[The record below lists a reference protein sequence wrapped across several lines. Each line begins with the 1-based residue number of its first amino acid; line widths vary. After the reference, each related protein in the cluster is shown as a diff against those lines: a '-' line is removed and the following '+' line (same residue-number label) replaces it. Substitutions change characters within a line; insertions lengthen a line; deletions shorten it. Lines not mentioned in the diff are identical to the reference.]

1 MPDANTRKNHLPRL
15 LLRVL
20 IGLLFIILV
29 WVAGSYW
36 LLNSQWLPARISQF
50 EGIDIR
56 WEQGISRHP
65 GRWEVEGLYL
75 AREDEALPIS
85 IEAERA
91 TLSLSLL
98 ALLRGELHIDAL
110 DAVGIRRLTVGD
122 IALEA
127 DGELQVAETT
137 LSRDTLAI
145 PHVSL
150 AITNGRLVRL
160 SDQATLVRAINLN
173 ADASLKTITPVNVN
187 SGELNPDLLAALS
200 AQLQLDAQADAWDVF
215 MPYLDALP
223 WLTLE
228 GRGALTGEL
237 ELIAGK
243 LRPGSELML
252 DAPVLRLTVGEQ
264 RLRAPTDSP
273 RWILPDA
280 PPPRHTATGEG
291 QVRLAVEND
300 QLHFS
305 TQLADVELA
314 DTSPYAEHG
323 ELRLATQ
330 IPNKRLDLL
339 DLPTSATIALQGDI
353 TRMDMLD
360 RYISPGVEG
369 QNYAGEGTEGEAT
382 EAQIAAGES
391 SEPKG
396 IHLSGHGQIEA
407 AASIRQS
414 RLYDAQLSVQAP
426 TLAAD
431 TRGFIAQGSGSLDA
445 QLTPQEVIE
454 ATLNFTDATLHH
466 QERLL
471 LDEAD
476 INIVA
481 SSPQDPQTAREE
493 ASATLSWRSARLP
506 NIDVLQ
512 PYLDA
517 ILPTPAPLQLLGGQA
532 ASHGQLTMASE
543 QLSGEVHLAGSG
555 LTTRWQRGE
564 QVGTLTSDM
573 QLFLPI
579 QQAKVDGSALNIS
592 GTRLSWQVADADL
605 PSERLESILVLD
617 NGRFQRQANVPSGQ
631 FSLEGSVQRLG
642 FLNAF
647 LPDAHGL
654 AVAGEGQLFA
664 QGAFRDNRLL
674 APTRLRVNADQ
685 LEVAFLD
692 YLATGR
698 GELTAQLDS
707 TEQAQLSL
715 GIPRF
720 ALSHQG
726 DDSPHLEGRHF
737 ALTTQ
742 TERFSD
748 VLESPQPEHFIT
760 RIALPIT
767 EVPDFTRYNRYLPE
781 GAGIRLLDGQASLE
795 SEWLLE
801 GLNAQ
806 GEITLRAFGAELA
819 LLDQRLRG
827 DLHLYL
833 ELTEGD
839 LETRR
844 FTANNSVLRLENV
857 NRQSENGSP
866 DAGWWVTLSML
877 DAQLAWQDPIR
888 LASQL
893 RLEMRD
899 TGLLARLFLARARD
913 SDWLGRLLN
922 VHDIEGTAQL
932 EISGEQ
938 VSLRDLALTGGP
950 LLLLSDVTLANRSAN
965 GALYARLGVFGLGVE
980 LEDSE
985 PTLRVIQPRRWFDRW
1000 REANRS
1006 LSPNR

>member
-1 MPDANTRKNHLPRL
+1 MSDVNTRKNRLPRL
-15 LLRVL
+15 LFRVL
-20 IGLLFIILV
+20 IGLLFIILI

-36 LLNSQWLPARISQF
+36 LLNSQWLPKRISQF

-56 WEQGISRHP
+56 WEQGASRHP

-98 ALLRGELHIDAL
+98 ALLRGELHINAL
-110 DAVGIRRLTVGD
+110 DAEGIRRLTVGD

-127 DGELQVAETT
+127 EGQLHVVETT

-145 PHVSL
+145 PNVSL
-150 AITNGRLVRL
+150 AITNGRLVRV
-160 SDQATLVRAINLN
+160 SDQATLVHDIDLT
-173 ADASLKTITPVNVN
+173 ADATLDTITPVDAT
-187 SGELNPDLLAALS
+187 SGQLNPNLLAALS
-200 AQLQLDAQADAWDVF
+200 AQLQLNAQADAWEVF

-228 GRGALTGEL
+228 GRGALTGTL
-237 ELIAGK
+237 ELTAGK
-243 LRPGSELML
+243 LQPGSELML
-252 DAPVLRLTVGEQ
+252 DAPVLRLAVDEQ
-264 RLRAPTDSP
+264 RLRAPSDSP
-273 RWILPDA
+273 RWLIADN
-280 PPPRHTATGEG
+280 PPPRHTATGKG
-291 QVRLAVEND
+291 QVRLAVESD

-314 DTSPYAEHG
+314 EIELAEVELDEPHPYAEHA

-330 IPNKRLDLL
+330 IPNQRLDQL
-339 DLPTSATIALQGDI
+339 DLPTAATLALQGDI
-353 TRMDMLD
+353 IRLDMLD
-360 RYISPGVEG
+360 RYLTA
-369 QNYAGEGTEGEAT
+369 YADE
-382 EAQIAAGES
+382 Q
-391 SEPKG
+391 G
-396 IHLSGHGQIEA
+396 IRLSGHGQMDA
-407 AASIRQS
+407 SASIRES
-414 RLYDAQLSVQAP
+414 RLYDAQLNIQAP
-426 TLAAD
+426 ELAAD
-431 TRGFIAQGSGSLDA
+431 TRGFIAQGSGSLNA
-445 QLTPQEVIE
+445 RLTPQEIME
-454 ATLNFTDATLHH
+454 ATLNFNDATLHH

-471 LDEAD
+471 LDDAD
-476 INIVA
+476 INLIA
-481 SSPQDPQTAREE
+481 TSPINPQKAPDEATAM
-493 ASATLSWRSARLP
+493 LSWQAARLP
-506 NIDVLQ
+506 DVSVLQ
-512 PYLDA
+512 SYLVA
-517 ILPTPAPLQLLGGQA
+517 ILPTPTPLQLLSGQA
-532 ASHGQLTMASE
+532 TSHGQLTMTSE
-543 QLSGEVHLAGSG
+543 QLSGEVHLAGNG
-555 LTTRWQRGE
+555 LATRWQHGD
-564 QVGTLTSDM
+564 QAGTLTSDM
-573 QLFLPI
+573 QLFLPL
-579 QQAKVDGSALNIS
+579 QQVAMDGSALNLS
-592 GTRLSWQVADADL
+592 GARLSWQVAAIDR
-605 PSERLESILVLD
+605 PSERLESVLVLTD
-617 NGRFQRQANVPSGQ
+617 GRFQRRNSVPSGQ
-631 FSLEGSVQRLG
+631 FALEGSVQRLG

-654 AVAGEGQLFA
+654 AIAGEGQLFA

-685 LEVAFLD
+685 LEVTFLD

-720 ALSHQG
+720 DLKRQD
-726 DDSPHLEGRHF
+726 DDSPHVQGRHF

-742 TERFSD
+742 TEQFSE
-748 VLESPQPEHFIT
+748 VLESPQPEHFTT

-781 GAGIRLLDGQASLE
+781 GAGITLLDGQASLA

-833 ELTEGD
+833 HLTDGD
-839 LETRR
+839 LNTRR
-844 FTANNSVLRLENV
+844 FTANDSFLRLENV
-857 NRQSENGSP
+857 NLQSENGAS
-866 DAGWWVTLSML
+866 DAGWWVQLSMF
-877 DAQLAWQDPIR
+877 DAQLAWEDPVR

-938 VSLRDLALTGGP
+938 ISLSDLTLTGGP
-950 LLLLSDVTLANRSAN
+950 LLLLSDVALADRSAN
-965 GALYARLGVFGLGVE
+965 GALYARLGVLGLGVE

-985 PTLRVIQPRRWFDRW
+985 PTLRFIQPRRWFDRW
-1000 REANRS
+1000 REANGR
-1006 LSPNR
+1006 

>member
-1 MPDANTRKNHLPRL
+1 MPDANTRKNRLPRL
-15 LLRVL
+15 LMRVL
-20 IGLLFIILV
+20 ISLLFLILI

-56 WEQGISRHP
+56 WEQGVSRHP

-110 DAVGIRRLTVGD
+110 DAKGYRRLTVGD

-127 DGELQVAETT
+127 DGQLQVKETT

-145 PHVSL
+145 PNVSL

-160 SDQATLVRAINLN
+160 SDQANLVRAINLN
-173 ADASLKTITPVNVN
+173 ADATLKTITPVDAT

-223 WLTLE
+223 WLTLA

-237 ELIAGK
+237 ELTAGK
-243 LRPGSELML
+243 LQSGSELML
-252 DAPVLRLTVGEQ
+252 DAPLLRLAVDEQ
-264 RLRAPTDSP
+264 RLRRPSDSP
-273 RWILPDA
+273 RWLVADN
-280 PPPRHTATGEG
+280 PPPRHTAKGEG
-291 QVRLAVEND
+291 QVRLTVEND
-300 QLHFS
+300 QLRFS
-305 TQLADVELA
+305 TQLTDVELA
-314 DTSPYAEHG
+314 DTHPYAEHA

-330 IPNKRLDLL
+330 VPNQRLDQL
-339 DLPTSATIALQGDI
+339 DLPTAATLALQGDI
-353 TRMDMLD
+353 TRLDMLN
-360 RYISPGVEG
+360 RYLSPDAE
-369 QNYAGEGTEGEAT
+369 AESTEPGD
-382 EAQIAAGES
+382 IRV
-391 SEPKG
+391 
-396 IHLSGHGQIEA
+396 SGHGQIEA
-407 AASIRQS
+407 SANIRES
-414 RLYDAQLSVQAP
+414 RPFDAQLSIQAP
-426 TLAAD
+426 ELKAD
-431 TRGFIAQGSGSLDA
+431 TRGFTAQGSGSLNA

-471 LDEAD
+471 LDDAA
-476 INIVA
+476 INVVA
-481 SSPQDPQTAREE
+481 LSPVDPEKAREE
-493 ASATLSWRSARLP
+493 ASATLSWQSARLP
-506 NIDVLQ
+506 NIYVLQ
-512 PYLDA
+512 TYLGA
-517 ILPTPAPLQLLGGQA
+517 ILPDPAPLQLLSGEA
-532 ASHGQLTMASE
+532 TSHGQLTMASE
-543 QLSGEVHLAGSG
+543 QLSGEVHLAGNG
-555 LTTRWQRGE
+555 LTTRWQYGE
-564 QVGTLTSDM
+564 QDGTLTSDM
-573 QLFLPI
+573 QLFLPV
-579 QQAKVDGSALNIS
+579 QQAAMDGSTLDIS
-592 GTRLSWQVADADL
+592 GTRLSWQVADVDQPA
-605 PSERLESILVLD
+605 ERLASVLVLND
-617 NGRFQRQANVPSGQ
+617 GRFQRQGDVPSGQ
-631 FSLEGSVQRLG
+631 FSLEGNVQRLG

-654 AVAGEGQLFA
+654 AIAGEGQLFA

-685 LEVAFLD
+685 LEVTFLD
-692 YLATGR
+692 YLASGR

-720 ALSHQG
+720 ALRRQD

-748 VLESPQPEHFIT
+748 VLESPQPEHFTT

-781 GAGIRLLDGQASLE
+781 GAGITLLDGQASLE

-819 LLDQRLRG
+819 LLDQQLRG
-827 DLHLYL
+827 DVHLDL
-833 ELTEGD
+833 NLTNGD
-839 LETRR
+839 LETRH
-844 FTANNSVLRLENV
+844 FSADDSFLRLENV
-857 NRQSENGSP
+857 SRQSENGSA

-877 DAQLAWQDPIR
+877 NAQLAWEDPIR

-893 RLEMRD
+893 HLEMRD

-938 VSLRDLALTGGP
+938 ISLSDLTLTGGP
-950 LLLLSDVTLANRSAN
+950 LLLLSDVTLAERSAN
-965 GALYARLGVFGLGVE
+965 GALYARLGMLGLGVE

-985 PTLRVIQPRRWFDRW
+985 PTLKVIQPRRWFDRW
-1000 REANRS
+1000 REANGR
-1006 LSPNR
+1006 

>member
-1 MPDANTRKNHLPRL
+1 MSDANTRKNRLPRL
-15 LLRVL
+15 LFRVL
-20 IGLLFIILV
+20 IGLLFIILI

-36 LLNSQWLPARISQF
+36 LLNSQWLPKRISQF

-56 WEQGISRHP
+56 WEQGASRHP

-98 ALLRGELHIDAL
+98 ALLRGELHINAL
-110 DAVGIRRLTVGD
+110 DAEGIRRLTVGD

-127 DGELQVAETT
+127 EGQLHVVETT

-145 PHVSL
+145 PNVSL
-150 AITNGRLVRL
+150 AITNGRLVRV
-160 SDQATLVRAINLN
+160 SDQATLVHDIDLT
-173 ADASLKTITPVNVN
+173 ADATLDTITPVDAT
-187 SGELNPDLLAALS
+187 SGQLNPNLLAALS
-200 AQLQLDAQADAWDVF
+200 AQLQLNAQADAWEVF

-228 GRGALTGEL
+228 GRGALTGTL
-237 ELIAGK
+237 ELTAGK
-243 LRPGSELML
+243 LQPGSELML
-252 DAPVLRLTVGEQ
+252 DAPVLRLAVDEQ
-264 RLRAPTDSP
+264 RLRAPSDSP
-273 RWILPDA
+273 RWLIADN
-280 PPPRHTATGEG
+280 PPPRHTATGKG
-291 QVRLAVEND
+291 QVRLAVESD

-314 DTSPYAEHG
+314 EIELAEVELDEPHPYAEHA

-330 IPNKRLDLL
+330 IPNQRLDQL
-339 DLPTSATIALQGDI
+339 DLPTAATLALQGDI
-353 TRMDMLD
+353 IRLDMLD
-360 RYISPGVEG
+360 RYLTA
-369 QNYAGEGTEGEAT
+369 YADE
-382 EAQIAAGES
+382 Q
-391 SEPKG
+391 G
-396 IHLSGHGQIEA
+396 IRLSGHGQMDA
-407 AASIRQS
+407 SASIRES
-414 RLYDAQLSVQAP
+414 RLYDAQLNIQAP
-426 TLAAD
+426 ELAAD
-431 TRGFIAQGSGSLDA
+431 TRGFIAQGSGSLNA
-445 QLTPQEVIE
+445 RLTPQEIME
-454 ATLNFTDATLHH
+454 ATLNFNDATLHH

-471 LDEAD
+471 LDDAD
-476 INIVA
+476 INLIA
-481 SSPQDPQTAREE
+481 TSPINPQKAPDEATAM
-493 ASATLSWRSARLP
+493 LSWQAARLP
-506 NIDVLQ
+506 DVSVLQ
-512 PYLDA
+512 SYLVA
-517 ILPTPAPLQLLGGQA
+517 ILPTPTPLQLLSGQA
-532 ASHGQLTMASE
+532 TSHGQLTMTSE
-543 QLSGEVHLAGSG
+543 QLSGEVHLAGNG
-555 LTTRWQRGE
+555 LATRWQHGD
-564 QVGTLTSDM
+564 QAGTLTSDM
-573 QLFLPI
+573 QLFLPL
-579 QQAKVDGSALNIS
+579 QQVAMDGSALNLS
-592 GTRLSWQVADADL
+592 GARLSWQVAAIDR
-605 PSERLESILVLD
+605 PSERLESVLVLTD
-617 NGRFQRQANVPSGQ
+617 GRFQRRNSVPSGQ
-631 FSLEGSVQRLG
+631 FALEGSVQRLG

-654 AVAGEGQLFA
+654 AIAGEGQLFA

-685 LEVAFLD
+685 LEVTFLD

-720 ALSHQG
+720 DLKRQD
-726 DDSPHLEGRHF
+726 DDSPHVQGRHF

-742 TERFSD
+742 TEQFSE
-748 VLESPQPEHFIT
+748 VLESPQPEHFTT

-781 GAGIRLLDGQASLE
+781 GAGVTLLDGQASLA

-801 GLNAQ
+801 GFNAQ

-827 DLHLYL
+827 DVHLYL
-833 ELTEGD
+833 HLTDGD
-839 LETRR
+839 LNTRR
-844 FTANNSVLRLENV
+844 FTANDSFLRLENV
-857 NRQSENGSP
+857 NLQSENGAS
-866 DAGWWVTLSML
+866 DAGWWVQLSMF
-877 DAQLAWQDPIR
+877 DAQLAWEDPVR

-938 VSLRDLALTGGP
+938 ISLSDLTLTGGP
-950 LLLLSDVTLANRSAN
+950 LLLLSDVALADRSAN
-965 GALYARLGVFGLGVE
+965 GALYARLGVLGLGVE

-985 PTLRVIQPRRWFDRW
+985 PTLRFIQPRRWFDRW
-1000 REANRS
+1000 REANGR
-1006 LSPNR
+1006 

>member
-1 MPDANTRKNHLPRL
+1 MSDANTRKNRLPRL
-15 LLRVL
+15 LFRVL
-20 IGLLFIILV
+20 IGVLFIILI

-36 LLNSQWLPARISQF
+36 LLNSQWLPKRISQF

-56 WEQGISRHP
+56 WEQGASRHP

-98 ALLRGELHIDAL
+98 ALLRGELHINAL
-110 DAVGIRRLTVGD
+110 DAEGIRRLTVGD

-127 DGELQVAETT
+127 EGQLHVAETT

-145 PHVSL
+145 PTVSL

-160 SDQATLVRAINLN
+160 SDQATLVRNINLN
-173 ADASLKTITPVNVN
+173 AEATLDSITPVNVA
-187 SGELNPDLLAALS
+187 SGELNSRLLSALS
-200 AQLQLDAQADAWDVF
+200 AQLQLAAQADAWDVF

-237 ELIAGK
+237 KLTAGK
-243 LRPGSELML
+243 LQPGSELML
-252 DAPVLRLTVGEQ
+252 AAPVLRLAVDEQ
-264 RLRAPTDSP
+264 RLRTPDDSP
-273 RWILPDA
+273 RWLIADN
-280 PPPRHTATGEG
+280 PPPRQTATGKG

-305 TQLADVELA
+305 TQLSDVELA
-314 DTSPYAEHG
+314 EVELAEKRPYAEHP

-330 IPNKRLDLL
+330 IPNQRLDQL
-339 DLPTSATIALQGDI
+339 DLPTAATLALKGNI
-353 TRMDMLD
+353 IRLDMLD
-360 RYISPGVEG
+360 RYLTA
-369 QNYAGEGTEGEAT
+369 YADE
-382 EAQIAAGES
+382 QSIR
-391 SEPKG
+391 
-396 IHLSGHGQIEA
+396 LSGHGQMDA
-407 AASIRQS
+407 SASIRES
-414 RLYDAQLSVQAP
+414 RPYDAQLNIQAP
-426 TLAAD
+426 ELAAD
-431 TRGFIAQGSGSLDA
+431 TLGFIAQGSGSLNA
-445 QLTPQEVIE
+445 RLTPQEIME
-454 ATLNFTDATLHH
+454 ATLNFNDATLHH

-471 LDEAD
+471 LDDAD
-476 INIVA
+476 INLIA
-481 SSPQDPQTAREE
+481 TSPINPQKAPDEATAM
-493 ASATLSWRSARLP
+493 LSWQAARLP
-506 NIDVLQ
+506 NVSVLQ
-512 PYLDA
+512 SYLAA
-517 ILPTPAPLQLLGGQA
+517 ILPTPAPLQLLSGQA
-532 ASHGQLTMASE
+532 TSHGQLTMTSE
-543 QLSGEVHLAGSG
+543 QLSGEVHLAGNG
-555 LTTRWQRGE
+555 LTTRWQHGE
-564 QVGTLTSDM
+564 QAGTLTSDM
-573 QLFLPI
+573 QLFLPL
-579 QQAKVDGSALNIS
+579 QQVAMDGSELNIS
-592 GTRLSWQVADADL
+592 GTRLSWQVADIDR
-605 PSERLESILVLD
+605 PSERLESVLVLTD
-617 NGRFQRQANVPSGQ
+617 GRFQRRNSVPSGQ
-631 FSLEGSVQRLG
+631 FALEGSVQRLG

-654 AVAGEGQLFA
+654 AIAGEGQLFA

-685 LEVAFLD
+685 LEVTFLD

-720 ALSHQG
+720 DLKRQD
-726 DDSPHLEGRHF
+726 DDSPHVQGRHF

-742 TERFSD
+742 TKQFSE
-748 VLESPQPEHFIT
+748 VLESPQPEHFTT

-781 GAGIRLLDGQASLE
+781 GAGITLLDGQASLA

-827 DLHLYL
+827 DVHLYL
-833 ELTEGD
+833 HLTDGD
-839 LETRR
+839 LNTRR
-844 FTANNSVLRLENV
+844 FTANDSFLRLENV
-857 NRQSENGSP
+857 NLQNENGSS
-866 DAGWWVTLSML
+866 DAGWWVQLSMF
-877 DAQLAWQDPIR
+877 DAQLAWEDPVR

-932 EISGEQ
+932 EINGELI
-938 VSLRDLALTGGP
+938 SLSDLTLTGGP
-950 LLLLSDVTLANRSAN
+950 LLLLSDIALADRSAN
-965 GALYARLGVFGLGVE
+965 GALYAHLGVVGIGVE

-985 PTLRVIQPRRWFDRW
+985 PTLHVIQPRRWFDRW
-1000 REANRS
+1000 REANGR
-1006 LSPNR
+1006 

>member
-1 MPDANTRKNHLPRL
+1 MSDANTAKNRLPRL

-20 IGLLFIILV
+20 IGLLFLILF
-29 WVAGSYW
+29 WVVGSYW
-36 LLNSQWLPARISQF
+36 LLNSQWLPTRISQF
-50 EGIDIR
+50 EGVDIR
-56 WEQGISRHP
+56 WETGASRHP

-75 AREDEALPIS
+75 AREDKALPIS

-110 DAVGIRRLTVGD
+110 DAEGIRRLTVGD

-145 PHVSL
+145 PQVSL

-173 ADASLKTITPVNVN
+173 ADATLKTITPVDVE
-187 SGELNPDLLAALS
+187 SGELNPNLLAALS

-237 ELIAGK
+237 ELTAGK
-243 LRPGSELML
+243 LQPGSELML
-252 DAPVLRLTVGEQ
+252 NAPELRLAVDEQ
-264 RLRAPTDSP
+264 RLRAPSDSP
-273 RWILPDA
+273 RWVVADNPS
-280 PPPRHTATGEG
+280 PRHTATGEG
-291 QVRLAVEND
+291 QVRLAVKND
-300 QLHFS
+300 QLYFS
-305 TQLADVELA
+305 TQLTDVVLAEEELV
-314 DTSPYAEHG
+314 DSSSDSHTYAEHA
-323 ELRLATQ
+323 ELRLASQ
-330 IPNKRLDLL
+330 IPNQRLDQL
-339 DLPTSATIALQGDI
+339 DLPTAATLALRGDI
-353 TRMDMLD
+353 TRLDMLN
-360 RYISPGVEG
+360 RYLDTSMDG
-369 QNYAGEGTEGEAT
+369 Q
-382 EAQIAAGES
+382 
-391 SEPKG
+391 G
-396 IHLSGHGQIEA
+396 IRLSGHGQIEA
-407 AASIRQS
+407 NASIRGS
-414 RLYDAQLSVQAP
+414 RPFDAQLSIQAP
-426 TLAAD
+426 ELAAD
-431 TRGFIAQGSGSLDA
+431 TLGFTARGSGSLNA
-445 QLTPQEVIE
+445 QLTPQERIE
-454 ATLNFTDATLHH
+454 ATLSFSQATLHH

-471 LDEAD
+471 LDDAD
-476 INIVA
+476 INVVA
-481 SSPQDPQTAREE
+481 TSPIDAQRARED
-493 ASATLSWRSARLP
+493 ASATLSWQDARLP
-506 NIDVLQ
+506 DISVLQ
-512 PYLDA
+512 TYLGSM
-517 ILPTPAPLQLLGGQA
+517 LPAPAPLQLLSGQA
-532 ASHGQLTMASE
+532 ASHGQLNIASE
-543 QLSGEVHLAGSG
+543 QLSGEVRLAGEA
-555 LTTRWQRGE
+555 LTTRWQHGDE
-564 QVGTLTSDM
+564 SGTLTSDM
-573 QLFLPI
+573 QLLLPI
-579 QQAKVDGSALNIS
+579 EQAAIDGSALNIS
-592 GTRLSWQVADADL
+592 GARLSWQVADIDQ
-605 PSERLESILVLD
+605 PGERLESVLVLTD
-617 NGRFQRQANVPSGQ
+617 GRFQRRDNVPSGQ
-631 FSLEGSVQRLG
+631 FALEGSVQRLS

-654 AVAGEGQLFA
+654 SIAGEGQLSA

-674 APTRLRVNADQ
+674 APTRLRVNANQ
-685 LEVAFLD
+685 LEASFLD
-692 YLATGR
+692 YTATGR

-707 TEQAQLSL
+707 PEQAQLSL

-720 ALSHQG
+720 SLRRQD

-748 VLESPQPEHFIT
+748 VLESPQPEHFTT

-767 EVPDFTRYNRYLPE
+767 GVPDFTRYNRYLPE
-781 GAGIRLLDGQASLE
+781 GAGITLLDGQASLE

-827 DLHLYL
+827 DLQLYL
-833 ELTEGD
+833 QLTDGD
-839 LETRR
+839 LATRR
-844 FTANNSVLRLENV
+844 FTADDSFLRLENV
-857 NRQSENGSP
+857 NRQSEDGSS
-866 DAGWWVTLSML
+866 DAGWWVRLSMNEATL
-877 DAQLAWQDPIR
+877 DWEDPIR

-932 EISGEQ
+932 AISGEQ
-938 VSLRDLALTGGP
+938 ISLSDLTLTGGP
-950 LLLLSDVTLANRSAN
+950 LLLLSDVTLADRNAN
-965 GALYARLGVFGLGVE
+965 GALYARLGMLGLGVE
-980 LEDSE
+980 LNDSE
-985 PTLRVIQPRRWFDRW
+985 PSLRIIQPRRWFDRW
-1000 REANRS
+1000 RKASGR
-1006 LSPNR
+1006 

>member
-1 MPDANTRKNHLPRL
+1 MPDANARKNRLPRL
-15 LLRVL
+15 LRRVL
-20 IGLLFIILV
+20 ISLLFLILI
-29 WVAGSYW
+29 WVVGSYW

-50 EGIDIR
+50 EGIDIH
-56 WEQGISRHP
+56 WEQGVSRHP

-75 AREDEALPIS
+75 AREDEILPIS

-110 DAVGIRRLTVGD
+110 DAKGIRRLTVGD

-127 DGELQVAETT
+127 DGQLHVTETT

-145 PHVSL
+145 PNVSL
-150 AITNGRLVRL
+150 AISNGRLVRL
-160 SDQATLVRAINLN
+160 SDQVHLVRAINLN
-173 ADASLKTITPVNVN
+173 AEATLKTITPVNAT
-187 SGELNPDLLAALS
+187 SGELNPDLVAALS

-223 WLTLE
+223 WLTLA
-228 GRGALTGEL
+228 GGGTLTGEL
-237 ELIAGK
+237 ELTAGK
-243 LRPGSELML
+243 LQPGSELML
-252 DAPVLRLTVGEQ
+252 DAPSMSLTVDEH
-264 RLRAPTDSP
+264 RLRRPSDAP
-273 RWILPDA
+273 RWLVADN
-280 PPPRHTATGEG
+280 PPPRHTAKGEG
-291 QVRLAVEND
+291 QVRLTVEND

-305 TQLADVELA
+305 TQLTDVELA
-314 DTSPYAEHG
+314 DTHPYAQHA

-330 IPNKRLDLL
+330 VPNQRLDQL
-339 DLPTSATIALQGDI
+339 DLPTAATLALQGDI
-353 TRMDMLD
+353 TRLDMLN
-360 RYISPGVEG
+360 RYLSPDAE
-369 QNYAGEGTEGEAT
+369 AASTEPGD
-382 EAQIAAGES
+382 IRV
-391 SEPKG
+391 
-396 IHLSGHGQIEA
+396 SGHGQIEA
-407 AASIRQS
+407 SANIRES
-414 RLYDAQLSVQAP
+414 RPFDAQLSIQAP
-426 TLAAD
+426 ELKAD
-431 TRGFIAQGSGSLDA
+431 IRGFTAQGGGSLNA
-445 QLTPQEVIE
+445 QLTPQEDIE
-454 ATLNFTDATLHH
+454 ATFNFTDATLHH

-471 LDEAD
+471 LDDAA
-476 INIVA
+476 INVVA
-481 SSPQDPQTAREE
+481 LSPVDPEKAREE
-493 ASATLSWRSARLP
+493 ASATLSWQSARLP

-512 PYLDA
+512 PYLGA
-517 ILPTPAPLQLLGGQA
+517 ILPDPAPLQLLSGEA
-532 ASHGQLTMASE
+532 TSHGQLSMASE
-543 QLSGEVHLAGSG
+543 QLSGEVHLAGNG
-555 LTTRWQRGE
+555 LTTRWQHGE
-564 QVGTLTSDM
+564 QDGTLTSDM
-573 QLFLPI
+573 QLFLPV
-579 QQAKVDGSALNIS
+579 QQAAMDGSTLDIS
-592 GTRLSWQVADADL
+592 GTRLSWQVADVDQ
-605 PSERLESILVLD
+605 PSERLASVLVLND
-617 NGRFQRQANVPSGQ
+617 GRFQRRDNVPSGQ

-654 AVAGEGQLFA
+654 AIAGEGQLFA
-664 QGAFRDNRLL
+664 QGAFRNNRLQ

-685 LEVAFLD
+685 LEVMFLD

-720 ALSHQG
+720 TLRRQD
-726 DDSPHLEGRHF
+726 DDSPHLQGRHF

-748 VLESPQPEHFIT
+748 VLESAQPEYFTT

-781 GAGIRLLDGQASLE
+781 GAGITLLDGQASLE

-819 LLDQRLRG
+819 LLDQQLRG
-827 DLHLYL
+827 DVHLAL
-833 ELTEGD
+833 NLTDGD

-844 FTANNSVLRLENV
+844 FIADDSFLRLENV
-857 NRQSENGSP
+857 SRQSENGSA

-877 DAQLAWQDPIR
+877 DAQLAWEDPIR

-893 RLEMRD
+893 HLEMRD

-922 VHDIEGTAQL
+922 VHDIEGTALL

-938 VSLRDLALTGGP
+938 ISLSDLTLTGGP
-950 LLLLSDVTLANRSAN
+950 LLLLSDVTLAERSAD
-965 GALYARLGVFGLGVE
+965 GALYARLGVLGLGVE

-985 PTLRVIQPRRWFDRW
+985 PTLKVIQPRRWFDRW
-1000 REANRS
+1000 REANGK
-1006 LSPNR
+1006 

>member
-1 MPDANTRKNHLPRL
+1 MPDANTRKNRLPRL

-20 IGLLFIILV
+20 ISLLFLILI

-56 WEQGISRHP
+56 WEQGVSRHP

-110 DAVGIRRLTVGD
+110 DAEGIRRLTVGD

-127 DGELQVAETT
+127 DGQLQVTETT

-145 PHVSL
+145 PNVYL

-173 ADASLKTITPVNVN
+173 ADATLKTIIPVDAT

-223 WLTLE
+223 WLTLA

-237 ELIAGK
+237 ELTAGK
-243 LRPGSELML
+243 LQPGSELML
-252 DAPVLRLTVGEQ
+252 DAPLLNLTVDEQ
-264 RLRAPTDSP
+264 RLRRPSDSP
-273 RWILPDA
+273 RWLVADN
-280 PPPRHTATGEG
+280 PPPRHTAKGEG

-305 TQLADVELA
+305 TQLNDVELA
-314 DTSPYAEHG
+314 DTHPYAEHA

-330 IPNKRLDLL
+330 IPNQRLDQL
-339 DLPTSATIALQGDI
+339 DLPTAATLALQGDI
-353 TRMDMLD
+353 TRLDMLN
-360 RYISPGVEG
+360 RYLSPG
-369 QNYAGEGTEGEAT
+369 AEGEST
-382 EAQIAAGES
+382 ELEDIRV
-391 SEPKG
+391 
-396 IHLSGHGQIEA
+396 SGHGQIEA
-407 AASIRQS
+407 FANILES
-414 RLYDAQLSVQAP
+414 RPFDAQLSIQAP
-426 TLAAD
+426 ELKAD
-431 TRGFIAQGSGSLDA
+431 TRGFTALGSGSLNA

-454 ATLNFTDATLHH
+454 ATLNFSDATLHH

-471 LDEAD
+471 LDDAA
-476 INIVA
+476 INVVA
-481 SSPQDPQTAREE
+481 LSPVDPEKTREE
-493 ASATLSWRSARLP
+493 ASATLSWQSARLP
-506 NIDVLQ
+506 NIDALQ
-512 PYLDA
+512 PYLGA
-517 ILPTPAPLQLLGGQA
+517 ILPDPVPLQLLSGEA
-532 ASHGQLTMASE
+532 TSHGQLTMASK
-543 QLSGEVHLAGSG
+543 QLSGEVHLAGNG
-555 LTTRWQRGE
+555 LTTRWQHGE
-564 QVGTLTSDM
+564 QDGTLTSDM
-573 QLFLPI
+573 QLLLPI
-579 QQAKVDGSALNIS
+579 QQAAMDGSTLNIS
-592 GTRLSWQVADADL
+592 GTRLSWQVADVDQ
-605 PSERLESILVLD
+605 PSERLASVLVLND
-617 NGRFQRQANVPSGQ
+617 GRFQRRGNVPSGQ

-654 AVAGEGQLFA
+654 AIAGEGQLFA
-664 QGAFRDNRLL
+664 QGAFRNNHLL
-674 APTRLRVNADQ
+674 APTRLRVKADQ
-685 LEVAFLD
+685 LEVMFLD
-692 YLATGR
+692 YLASGR

-720 ALSHQG
+720 ALRRQD
-726 DDSPHLEGRHF
+726 DDSPHLQGRHF

-748 VLESPQPEHFIT
+748 VLESPQPEHFTT

-781 GAGIRLLDGQASLE
+781 GAGITLLDGQASLE

-819 LLDQRLRG
+819 LLDQQLSG
-827 DLHLYL
+827 DVHLDL
-833 ELTEGD
+833 NLTDGN
-839 LETRR
+839 LGTRR
-844 FTANNSVLRLENV
+844 FIADDSFLRLENV
-857 NRQSENGSP
+857 SRQSENGSA

-877 DAQLAWQDPIR
+877 DAQLAWEDPIR
-888 LASQL
+888 LVSQL
-893 RLEMRD
+893 NLEMRD

-922 VHDIEGTAQL
+922 VHDIEGSAQL
-932 EISGEQ
+932 EVSGEQ
-938 VSLRDLALTGGP
+938 ISLSDLTLTGGP
-950 LLLLSDVTLANRSAN
+950 LLLLSDVTLAERSAN
-965 GALYARLGVFGLGVE
+965 GALYARLGMLGLGVE

-985 PTLRVIQPRRWFDRW
+985 PTLKVIQPRRWFDRW
-1000 REANRS
+1000 REANGR
-1006 LSPNR
+1006 

>member
-1 MPDANTRKNHLPRL
+1 MSDANTAKNRLPRL

-20 IGLLFIILV
+20 IGLLFLILI
-29 WVAGSYW
+29 WVVGSYW

-50 EGIDIR
+50 EGVDIR
-56 WEQGISRHP
+56 WEKGASRHP

-75 AREDEALPIS
+75 AREDQALPIS

-110 DAVGIRRLTVGD
+110 DAEGIRRLTVGD

-145 PHVSL
+145 PQVSL

-160 SDQATLVRAINLN
+160 SDQTTLVSAINLN
-173 ADASLKTITPVNVN
+173 ADATLKTINPVDVG
-187 SGELNPDLLAALS
+187 SGELNPNLLAALS

-237 ELIAGK
+237 ELTAGK
-243 LRPGSELML
+243 LQPGSELML
-252 DAPVLRLTVGEQ
+252 DAPELRLAVDEQ
-264 RLRAPTDSP
+264 RLRAPSDSP
-273 RWILPDA
+273 RWIVADNPS
-280 PPPRHTATGEG
+280 PRHTATGEG
-291 QVRLAVEND
+291 QVRLAVKND

-305 TQLADVELA
+305 TQLTDVVLAEEELA
-314 DTSPYAEHG
+314 DSHLDSHTYAEHA
-323 ELRLATQ
+323 ELRLASQ
-330 IPNKRLDLL
+330 IPNQRLDHL
-339 DLPTSATIALQGDI
+339 DLPTAATLALQGDI
-353 TRMDMLD
+353 TRLDMLN
-360 RYISPGVEG
+360 RYLDTSLDGQGVR
-369 QNYAGEGTEGEAT
+369 
-382 EAQIAAGES
+382 
-391 SEPKG
+391 
-396 IHLSGHGQIEA
+396 LSGHGQIEA
-407 AASIRQS
+407 NASIRGS
-414 RLYDAQLSVQAP
+414 RPFDAQLSIQAP
-426 TLAAD
+426 ELAAD
-431 TRGFIAQGSGSLDA
+431 TLGFTAQGSGSLNA
-445 QLTPQEVIE
+445 QLTPQEMIE
-454 ATLNFTDATLHH
+454 ATLNFSQATLHH

-471 LDEAD
+471 LDDAD
-476 INIVA
+476 ISVVA
-481 SSPQDPQTAREE
+481 TSPIDAQRARED
-493 ASATLSWRSARLP
+493 ASATLSWQAARLP
-506 NIDVLQ
+506 DISVLQ
-512 PYLDA
+512 TYLGSM
-517 ILPTPAPLQLLGGQA
+517 LPAPAPLQLLSGQA
-532 ASHGQLTMASE
+532 ASHGQLNIASE
-543 QLSGEVHLAGSG
+543 QLSGEVSLAGEA
-555 LTTRWQRGE
+555 LTTRWQHGDE
-564 QVGTLTSDM
+564 SGTLTSDM
-573 QLFLPI
+573 QLLLPI
-579 QQAKVDGSALNIS
+579 EQAAIDGSALNIS
-592 GTRLSWQVADADL
+592 GARLSWQVADIEQ
-605 PSERLESILVLD
+605 PGERLQSVLVLTD
-617 NGRFQRQANVPSGQ
+617 GRLQRRDNVPSGQ
-631 FSLEGSVQRLG
+631 FALEGSVQRLS

-654 AVAGEGQLFA
+654 TIAGEGQLSA

-685 LEVAFLD
+685 LEVSFLD
-692 YLATGR
+692 YTATGR

-707 TEQAQLSL
+707 PEQAQLSL

-720 ALSHQG
+720 ALRRQD

-748 VLESPQPEHFIT
+748 VLESPQPEHFTT

-781 GAGIRLLDGQASLE
+781 GAGITLLNGQASLE

-806 GEITLRAFGAELA
+806 GEVTLRAFGAELA
-819 LLDQRLRG
+819 LLDQRLSG
-827 DLHLYL
+827 DLQLYL
-833 ELTEGD
+833 QLTEGD

-844 FTANNSVLRLENV
+844 FTADDSFLRLENV
-857 NRQSENGSP
+857 NRQSENGSS
-866 DAGWWVTLSML
+866 DAGWWVQLSM
-877 DAQLAWQDPIR
+877 DEATLAWEDPIR

-922 VHDIEGTAQL
+922 VHNIEGTAQL
-932 EISGEQ
+932 AISGEQ
-938 VSLRDLALTGGP
+938 ISLSDLTLTSGP
-950 LLLLSDVTLANRSAN
+950 LLLLSDVTLAERSAN
-965 GALYARLGVFGLGVE
+965 GALYARLGVLGLGVE
-980 LEDSE
+980 LNDSE

-1006 LSPNR
+1006 RGPNN

>member
-1 MPDANTRKNHLPRL
+1 MPDANTRKNRLPRL

-20 IGLLFIILV
+20 IGLLFLILI

-56 WEQGISRHP
+56 WEQGASRHP

-98 ALLRGELHIDAL
+98 SLLHGELHIDAL
-110 DAVGIRRLTVGD
+110 DAEGIRRLTVGD

-127 DGELQVAETT
+127 DGQLQIKETT
-137 LSRDTLAI
+137 LSRETLAI
-145 PHVSL
+145 PNISL

-160 SDQATLVRAINLN
+160 SDQVNLVRAINLN
-173 ADASLKTITPVNVN
+173 AKATLKTITPVDAT
-187 SGELNPDLLAALS
+187 SGELNPNLLAALS

-228 GRGALTGEL
+228 GRGALTGKL
-237 ELIAGK
+237 ALTAGK
-243 LRPGSELML
+243 LQPGSELML
-252 DAPVLRLTVGEQ
+252 DAPELRLAVNEQ
-264 RLRAPTDSP
+264 RLRRPSDSP
-273 RWILPDA
+273 RWVVADN
-280 PPPRHTATGEG
+280 PPPRHMATGEG
-291 QVRLAVEND
+291 QVRLVVEND

-314 DTSPYAEHG
+314 DTHPYAEHV
-323 ELRLATQ
+323 ELRLASQ
-330 IPNKRLDLL
+330 IPNQRLDQL
-339 DLPTSATIALQGDI
+339 DLPTAATLALQGDI
-353 TRMDMLD
+353 TRLDMLN
-360 RYISPGVEG
+360 RYLSPGVKRKSTELEG
-369 QNYAGEGTEGEAT
+369 
-382 EAQIAAGES
+382 IR
-391 SEPKG
+391 
-396 IHLSGHGQIEA
+396 LSGHGQIEA
-407 AASIRQS
+407 SASIRES
-414 RLYDAQLSVQAP
+414 RPFDAQLSIQAP
-426 TLAAD
+426 ELTAD
-431 TRGFIAQGSGSLDA
+431 TWGFTAQGSGSLNA

-454 ATLNFTDATLHH
+454 ATLNFADATLHH

-471 LDEAD
+471 LEDAD
-476 INIVA
+476 INLVA
-481 SSPQDPQTAREE
+481 TSPFDTEKAREE
-493 ASATLSWRSARLP
+493 ASATISWQSARLP
-506 NIDVLQ
+506 NINVLQ
-512 PYLDA
+512 TYLGA
-517 ILPTPAPLQLLGGQA
+517 ILPDPAPLQLLSGEA
-532 ASHGQLTMASE
+532 TSHGQLTMASE
-543 QLSGEVHLAGSG
+543 QLSGEVHLAGNG
-555 LTTRWQRGE
+555 LTTRWQYGE
-564 QVGTLTSDM
+564 QLGMLTSDM

-579 QQAKVDGSALNIS
+579 QQAAIDGSTLNIS
-592 GTRLSWQVADADL
+592 GTRLSWQIANVDQ
-605 PSERLESILVLD
+605 PSDRLESVLVLD
-617 NGRFQRQANVPSGQ
+617 DGRFQRRGNAPSGQ

-654 AVAGEGQLFA
+654 AIAGEGQLSA

-685 LEVAFLD
+685 LEVTFLD

-707 TEQAQLSL
+707 PEQAQLSL

-720 ALSHQG
+720 ALRRQ
-726 DDSPHLEGRHF
+726 DDNSPHLQGRHF

-748 VLESPQPEHFIT
+748 VLESPLPEYFTT

-781 GAGIRLLDGQASLE
+781 GAGITLLNGQASLE

-833 ELTEGD
+833 QLTEGD

-844 FTANNSVLRLENV
+844 FTANDSVLRLENV
-857 NRQSENGSP
+857 NRQSENGSS
-866 DAGWWVTLSML
+866 DAGWWV
-877 DAQLAWQDPIR
+877 QLAMNEAELAWEDPIR

-922 VHDIEGTAQL
+922 VHDIEGTALL

-938 VSLRDLALTGGP
+938 ISLSDLTLTGGP
-950 LLLLSDVTLANRSAN
+950 LLLLSDVALADRTAN
-965 GALYARLGVFGLGVE
+965 GALYARLGVLGLGVE
-980 LEDSE
+980 LNDSE

-1000 REANRS
+1000 REANGK
-1006 LSPNR
+1006 

>member
-1 MPDANTRKNHLPRL
+1 MSDVNTRKNRLPRL
-15 LLRVL
+15 LFRVL
-20 IGLLFIILV
+20 IGLLFIILI

-36 LLNSQWLPARISQF
+36 LLNSQWLPKRISQF

-56 WEQGISRHP
+56 WEQGASRHP

-98 ALLRGELHIDAL
+98 ALLRGELHINAL
-110 DAVGIRRLTVGD
+110 DAEGIRRLTVGD

-127 DGELQVAETT
+127 EGQLHVVETT

-145 PHVSL
+145 PNVSL
-150 AITNGRLVRL
+150 AITNGRLVRV
-160 SDQATLVRAINLN
+160 SDQATLVHDIDLT
-173 ADASLKTITPVNVN
+173 ADATLDTITPVDAT
-187 SGELNPDLLAALS
+187 SGQLNPNLLAALS
-200 AQLQLDAQADAWDVF
+200 AQLQLNAQADAWEVF

-228 GRGALTGEL
+228 GRGALTGTL
-237 ELIAGK
+237 ELTAGK
-243 LRPGSELML
+243 LQPGSELML
-252 DAPVLRLTVGEQ
+252 DAPVLRLAVDEQ
-264 RLRAPTDSP
+264 RLRAPSDSP
-273 RWILPDA
+273 RWLIADN
-280 PPPRHTATGEG
+280 PPPRHTATGKG
-291 QVRLAVEND
+291 QVRLAVESD

-314 DTSPYAEHG
+314 EIELAEVELDEPHPYAEHA

-330 IPNKRLDLL
+330 IPNQRLDQL
-339 DLPTSATIALQGDI
+339 DLPTAATLALQGDI
-353 TRMDMLD
+353 IRLDMLD
-360 RYISPGVEG
+360 RYLTA
-369 QNYAGEGTEGEAT
+369 YADE
-382 EAQIAAGES
+382 Q
-391 SEPKG
+391 G
-396 IHLSGHGQIEA
+396 IRLSGHGQMDA
-407 AASIRQS
+407 SASIRES
-414 RLYDAQLSVQAP
+414 RLYDAQLNIQAP
-426 TLAAD
+426 ELAAD
-431 TRGFIAQGSGSLDA
+431 TRGFIAQGSGSLNA
-445 QLTPQEVIE
+445 RLTPQEIME
-454 ATLNFTDATLHH
+454 ATLNFNDATLHH

-471 LDEAD
+471 LDDAD
-476 INIVA
+476 INLIA
-481 SSPQDPQTAREE
+481 TSPINPQKAPDEATAM
-493 ASATLSWRSARLP
+493 LSWQAARLP
-506 NIDVLQ
+506 DVSVLQ
-512 PYLDA
+512 SYLVA
-517 ILPTPAPLQLLGGQA
+517 ILPTPTPLQLLSGQA
-532 ASHGQLTMASE
+532 TSHGQLTMTSE
-543 QLSGEVHLAGSG
+543 QLSGEVHLAGNG
-555 LTTRWQRGE
+555 LATRWQHGD
-564 QVGTLTSDM
+564 QAGTLTSDM
-573 QLFLPI
+573 QLFLPL
-579 QQAKVDGSALNIS
+579 QQVAMDGSALNLS
-592 GTRLSWQVADADL
+592 GARLSWQVAAIDR
-605 PSERLESILVLD
+605 PSERLESVLVLTD
-617 NGRFQRQANVPSGQ
+617 GRFQRRNSVPSGQ
-631 FSLEGSVQRLG
+631 FALEGSVQRLG

-654 AVAGEGQLFA
+654 AIAGEGQLFA

-685 LEVAFLD
+685 LEVTFLD

-720 ALSHQG
+720 DLKRQD
-726 DDSPHLEGRHF
+726 DDSPHVQGRHF

-742 TERFSD
+742 TEQFSE
-748 VLESPQPEHFIT
+748 VLESPQPEHFTT

-781 GAGIRLLDGQASLE
+781 GAGVTLLDGQASLA

-801 GLNAQ
+801 GFNAQ

-827 DLHLYL
+827 DVHLYL
-833 ELTEGD
+833 HLTDGD
-839 LETRR
+839 LNTRR
-844 FTANNSVLRLENV
+844 FTANDSFLRLENV
-857 NRQSENGSP
+857 NLQSENGAS
-866 DAGWWVTLSML
+866 DAGWWVQLSMF
-877 DAQLAWQDPIR
+877 DAQLAWEDPVR

-938 VSLRDLALTGGP
+938 ISLSDLTLTGGP
-950 LLLLSDVTLANRSAN
+950 LLLLSDVALADRSAN
-965 GALYARLGVFGLGVE
+965 GALYARLGVLGLGVE

-985 PTLRVIQPRRWFDRW
+985 PTLRFIQPRRWFDRW
-1000 REANRS
+1000 REANGR
-1006 LSPNR
+1006 

>member
-1 MPDANTRKNHLPRL
+1 MSDTNTRKNRLPRL

-20 IGLLFIILV
+20 ISLLFIILI
-29 WVAGSYW
+29 WVVGSYW
-36 LLNSQWLPARISQF
+36 LLNSQWLPARIAQF
-50 EGIDIR
+50 EGIEIR
-56 WEQGISRHP
+56 WEQGASRHP

-75 AREDEALPIS
+75 AREDDALPIS

-98 ALLRGELHIDAL
+98 ALLRGELHIEAL
-110 DAVGIRRLTVGD
+110 DAEGLRRLTVGD

-127 DGELQVAETT
+127 DGQMQVAETT

-145 PHVSL
+145 PNVSL

-160 SDQATLVRAINLN
+160 SDQATLVRDINLTAN
-173 ADASLKTITPVNVN
+173 ATLNSITPVNAT

-200 AQLQLDAQADAWDVF
+200 ATLQIDAQADAWDVF

-228 GRGALTGEL
+228 GRGALSGEIELTAGEL
-237 ELIAGK
+237 QPNSVLT
-243 LRPGSELML
+243 L
-252 DAPVLRLTVGEQ
+252 DAPELRLAVDEQ
-264 RLRAPTDSP
+264 RLRAPSDSP
-273 RWILPDA
+273 RWIVADTPS
-280 PPPRHTATGEG
+280 PRHTATGEG
-291 QVRLAVEND
+291 QVRLAVEED

-305 TQLADVELA
+305 TQLTGVALAEEQLA
-314 DTSPYAEHG
+314 DSRIYAEHA
-323 ELRLATQ
+323 ELSLASQ
-330 IPNKRLDLL
+330 IANQRLDQL
-339 DLPTSATIALQGDI
+339 DLPTSATFALRGDVS
-353 TRMDMLD
+353 RLDMLD
-360 RYISPGVEG
+360 RYLSTG
-369 QNYAGEGTEGEAT
+369 AGD
-382 EAQIAAGES
+382 IR
-391 SEPKG
+391 
-396 IHLSGHGQIEA
+396 LSGQGQIEA
-407 AASIRQS
+407 AASIRES
-414 RLYDAQLSVQAP
+414 RPFDAQLSIQAP
-426 TLAAD
+426 LLRAN
-431 TRGFIAQGSGSLDA
+431 TRGFTAQGSGSLNA
-445 QLTPQEVIE
+445 LLMPQEIIE
-454 ATLNFTDATLHH
+454 ATLSFADATLYH

-471 LDEAD
+471 LDDAD

-481 SSPQDPQTAREE
+481 TSPIDPQQAREE
-493 ASATLSWRSARLP
+493 ASATLRWQSARLP
-506 NIDVLQ
+506 NINVLQ
-512 PYLDA
+512 AYLGA
-517 ILPTPAPLQLLGGQA
+517 ILPDPPPLQLLSGQA
-532 ASHGQLTMASE
+532 ASHGQLNITAE
-543 QLSGEVHLAGSG
+543 QLSGEVNLAGER
-555 LTTRWQRGE
+555 LTTRWQHGE

-579 QQAKVDGSALNIS
+579 RQAAVDGSTLDIS
-592 GTRLSWQVADADL
+592 GTRLNWQVADIHQ
-605 PSERLESILVLD
+605 PSERLASTLVLTD
-617 NGRFQRQANVPSGQ
+617 GRFQRRGNAPSGQ
-631 FSLEGSVQRLG
+631 FSLQGNVQQLG
-642 FLNAF
+642 FLNTF

-654 AVAGEGQLFA
+654 TIAGEGQLFA
-664 QGAFRDNRLL
+664 QGALRDNRLL

-685 LEVAFLD
+685 LEVSFLD
-692 YLATGR
+692 YLASGR

-720 ALSHQG
+720 SLSRQG
-726 DDSPHLEGRHF
+726 DDRPHLEGRHF

-748 VLESPQPEHFIT
+748 VLVSPQPEHFTT
-760 RIALPIT
+760 RIAMPIT

-781 GAGIRLLDGQASLE
+781 DAGIRLLDGQASLE

-833 ELTEGD
+833 ALTEGD

-844 FTANNSVLRLENV
+844 FTANDSVLRLENV
-857 NRQSENGSP
+857 NRQSENGSS

-932 EISGEQ
+932 AISGEQ
-938 VSLRDLALTGGP
+938 ISLSDLTLTGGP
-950 LLLLSDVTLANRSAN
+950 LLLLSDVTLAERSAN
-965 GALYARLGVFGLGVE
+965 GALYARLGVLGLGVE
-980 LEDSE
+980 LNDSE

-1006 LSPNR
+1006 QGPNN

>member
-1 MPDANTRKNHLPRL
+1 M
-15 LLRVL
+15 L
-20 IGLLFIILV
+20 IGLLFLILI

-56 WEQGISRHP
+56 WEQGASRHP

-98 ALLRGELHIDAL
+98 SLLHGELHIDAL
-110 DAVGIRRLTVGD
+110 DAEGIRRLTVGD

-127 DGELQVAETT
+127 DGQLQIKETT
-137 LSRDTLAI
+137 LSRETLAI
-145 PHVSL
+145 PNISL

-160 SDQATLVRAINLN
+160 SDQVNLVRAINLN
-173 ADASLKTITPVNVN
+173 AKATLKTITPVDAT
-187 SGELNPDLLAALS
+187 SGELNPNLLAALS

-228 GRGALTGEL
+228 GRGALTGKL
-237 ELIAGK
+237 ALTAGK
-243 LRPGSELML
+243 LQPGSELML
-252 DAPVLRLTVGEQ
+252 DAPELRLAVNEQ
-264 RLRAPTDSP
+264 RLRRPSDSP
-273 RWILPDA
+273 RWVVADN
-280 PPPRHTATGEG
+280 PPPRHMATGEG
-291 QVRLAVEND
+291 QVRLVVEND

-314 DTSPYAEHG
+314 DTHPYAEHV
-323 ELRLATQ
+323 ELRLASQ
-330 IPNKRLDLL
+330 IPNQRLDQL
-339 DLPTSATIALQGDI
+339 DLPTAATLALQGDI
-353 TRMDMLD
+353 TRLDMLN
-360 RYISPGVEG
+360 RYLSPGVKRKSTELEG
-369 QNYAGEGTEGEAT
+369 
-382 EAQIAAGES
+382 IR
-391 SEPKG
+391 
-396 IHLSGHGQIEA
+396 LSGHGQIEA
-407 AASIRQS
+407 SASIRES
-414 RLYDAQLSVQAP
+414 RPFDAQLSIQAP
-426 TLAAD
+426 ELTAD
-431 TRGFIAQGSGSLDA
+431 TWGFTAQGSGSLNA

-454 ATLNFTDATLHH
+454 ATLNFADATLHH

-471 LDEAD
+471 LEDAD
-476 INIVA
+476 INLVA
-481 SSPQDPQTAREE
+481 TSPFDTEKAREE
-493 ASATLSWRSARLP
+493 ASATISWQSARLP
-506 NIDVLQ
+506 NINVLQ
-512 PYLDA
+512 TYLGA
-517 ILPTPAPLQLLGGQA
+517 ILPDPAPLQLLSGEA
-532 ASHGQLTMASE
+532 TSHGQLTMASE
-543 QLSGEVHLAGSG
+543 QLSGEVHLAGNG
-555 LTTRWQRGE
+555 LTTRWQYGE
-564 QVGTLTSDM
+564 QLGMLTSDM

-579 QQAKVDGSALNIS
+579 QQAAIDGSTLNIS
-592 GTRLSWQVADADL
+592 GTRLSWQIANVDQ
-605 PSERLESILVLD
+605 PSDRLESVLVLD
-617 NGRFQRQANVPSGQ
+617 DGRFQRRGNAPSGQ

-654 AVAGEGQLFA
+654 AIAGEGQLSA

-685 LEVAFLD
+685 LEVTFLD

-707 TEQAQLSL
+707 PEQAQLSL

-720 ALSHQG
+720 ALRRQ
-726 DDSPHLEGRHF
+726 DDNSPHLQGRHF

-748 VLESPQPEHFIT
+748 VLESPLPEYFTT

-781 GAGIRLLDGQASLE
+781 GAGITLLNGQASLE

-833 ELTEGD
+833 QLTEGD

-844 FTANNSVLRLENV
+844 FTANDSVLRLENV
-857 NRQSENGSP
+857 NRQSENGSS
-866 DAGWWVTLSML
+866 DAGWWV
-877 DAQLAWQDPIR
+877 QLAMNEAELAWEDPIR

-922 VHDIEGTAQL
+922 VHDIEGTALL

-938 VSLRDLALTGGP
+938 ISLSDLTLTGGP
-950 LLLLSDVTLANRSAN
+950 LLLLSDVALADRTAN
-965 GALYARLGVFGLGVE
+965 GALYARLGVLGLGVE
-980 LEDSE
+980 LNDSE

-1000 REANRS
+1000 REANGK
-1006 LSPNR
+1006 

>member
-1 MPDANTRKNHLPRL
+1 MPDANTRKNRLPRL
-15 LLRVL
+15 LFRVL
-20 IGLLFIILV
+20 IGLLFIILI

-36 LLNSQWLPARISQF
+36 LLNSQWLPKRISQF

-56 WEQGISRHP
+56 WEQGASRHP

-98 ALLRGELHIDAL
+98 ALLRGELHINAL
-110 DAVGIRRLTVGD
+110 DAEGIRRLIVGD

-127 DGELQVAETT
+127 EGQLHVAETT

-145 PHVSL
+145 PNVSL

-160 SDQATLVRAINLN
+160 SDQATLVHDIDLT
-173 ADASLKTITPVNVN
+173 ADATLDTITPVDAT
-187 SGELNPDLLAALS
+187 SGQLNPNLLAALS
-200 AQLQLDAQADAWDVF
+200 AQLQLNAQADAWDVF

-228 GRGALTGEL
+228 GRGALTGTL
-237 ELIAGK
+237 ELTAGK
-243 LRPGSELML
+243 LQPGSELML
-252 DAPVLRLTVGEQ
+252 DAPVLRLAVDEQ
-264 RLRAPTDSP
+264 RLRASSDSP
-273 RWILPDA
+273 RWLIADN
-280 PPPRHTATGEG
+280 PPPRHTATGKG
-291 QVRLAVEND
+291 QVRLAIEND

-314 DTSPYAEHG
+314 EIELAEVGLAEIEQDEPRPYAEHA

-330 IPNKRLDLL
+330 IPNQRLDQL
-339 DLPTSATIALQGDI
+339 DLPTAATLALKGNI
-353 TRMDMLD
+353 IRLDMLD
-360 RYISPGVEG
+360 RYLTA
-369 QNYAGEGTEGEAT
+369 YADE
-382 EAQIAAGES
+382 Q
-391 SEPKG
+391 G
-396 IHLSGHGQIEA
+396 IRLSGHGQMDA
-407 AASIRQS
+407 SASIRES
-414 RLYDAQLSVQAP
+414 RPFEAQLNIQAP
-426 TLAAD
+426 ELAAN
-431 TRGFIAQGSGSLDA
+431 TLGFIAQGSGSLNA
-445 QLTPQEVIE
+445 RLTPQEIME
-454 ATLNFTDATLHH
+454 ATFNFNDATLHH

-471 LDEAD
+471 LDDAD
-476 INIVA
+476 INLIA
-481 SSPQDPQTAREE
+481 TSPINPQKALDEV
-493 ASATLSWRSARLP
+493 SATLSWQAARLP
-506 NIDVLQ
+506 DIRVLQ
-512 PYLDA
+512 SYLAA
-517 ILPTPAPLQLLGGQA
+517 ILPTPAPLQLLSGQA
-532 ASHGQLTMASE
+532 TSHGQLTMTPE

-555 LTTRWQRGE
+555 LTTRWQHGE
-564 QVGTLTSDM
+564 QAGTLTSDM
-573 QLFLPI
+573 QLFLPL
-579 QQAKVDGSALNIS
+579 QQVAMDGSELNIS
-592 GTRLSWQVADADL
+592 GTRLSWQVADIDR
-605 PSERLESILVLD
+605 PSERLESVLVLTD
-617 NGRFQRQANVPSGQ
+617 GCFQRRNSMPSGQ
-631 FSLEGSVQRLG
+631 FALEGSVQRLG

-654 AVAGEGQLFA
+654 AIAGEGQLFA

-685 LEVAFLD
+685 LEVTFLD

-698 GELTAQLDS
+698 GELTAQLNS

-720 ALSHQG
+720 VLKRQD
-726 DDSPHLEGRHF
+726 DDSPHVQGRHF

-742 TERFSD
+742 TKQFSE
-748 VLESPQPEHFIT
+748 VLESPQPEHFTT

-781 GAGIRLLDGQASLE
+781 GAGITLLDGQASLT

-827 DLHLYL
+827 DVHLYL
-833 ELTEGD
+833 HLTDGD
-839 LETRR
+839 LNTRR
-844 FTANNSVLRLENV
+844 FTANDSFLRLENV
-857 NRQSENGSP
+857 NLQNENGSS
-866 DAGWWVTLSML
+866 DAGWWVQLSMF
-877 DAQLAWQDPIR
+877 DAQLAWEDPVR

-932 EISGEQ
+932 EINGELI
-938 VSLRDLALTGGP
+938 SLQDLTLTGGP
-950 LLLLSDVTLANRSAN
+950 LLLLSDIALADRSAN
-965 GALYARLGVFGLGVE
+965 GALYAHLGVVGLGVE

-985 PTLRVIQPRRWFDRW
+985 PTLHVIQPRRWFNRW
-1000 REANRS
+1000 RKANGR
-1006 LSPNR
+1006 